1 MIFDFF
7 YYLCILS
14 IKTEFNKNLKLIE
27 MKKPLLV
34 LLTFFVALSCFALDV
49 PKGTIY
55 YDNSITKFD
64 QVKFA
69 YGYRDSEGTVL
80 VTLKHE
86 GNDVWSYKVPS
97 TVRNIYR
104 YIFLETA
111 LADGTYDY
119 TFNDFKDMIANDRGE
134 IRTATT
140 DKTIRADYIFVPE
153 NNTSRNWY
161 QGEWQSKSS
170 FDNGGSSSDT
180 PSQEPELPKANC
192 DPHSATVPV
201 LYLNTANNAPIV
213 SKEEYLDG
221 TLYIDALQNEGY
233 SSAGSAASPI
243 VTEVKGRGNWTWR
256 GFDKKPYRIKMA
268 SKASLLNLTKD
279 KSYTLL
285 AHADDN
291 YGFLRNTSG
300 FALSRYFGLVYTPT
314 HEPVELF
321 LNGEYRGLYFLTD
334 HIKVSSNRVNITEQD
349 DKETNADA
357 VTGGWLLEID
367 NYSDDPHIT
376 INKPNGEEMW
386 FTYKS
391 PEELSYQQEMYITNF
406 LTKATNAIYAE
417 DKSSTEWEKYIDMD
431 ALVNYYLVYEILG
444 NREGFHGSCYMHKDR
459 GADTKLVFGPVWDF
473 GNTLWDMSDTFIY
486 EQYPYGIK
494 WIDEIAKFPRFQAAV
509 RQRWLE
515 KRGDLVPYLRA
526 QVNAFIDK
534 ITMASQCDCKKWP
547 EYGNANVLARRDAF
561 MELIKNR
568 LAWLD
573 TQFGH
578 VGVTEEQEEALSVF
592 PNPTRGN
599 VQIASQAAVEKVEL
613 CDLSGKLIE
622 TFNGDATAL
631 QLNATKGTYLLKVY
645 TAEGAQVRKI
655 IVY

>member
-1 MIFDFF
+1 
-7 YYLCILS
+7 
-14 IKTEFNKNLKLIE
+14 
-27 MKKPLLV
+27 MKKTLLV
-34 LLTFFVALSCFALDV
+34 FLAVFAALSCFAVDI

-55 YDNSITKFD
+55 FDNSITKFD

-69 YGYRDSEGTVL
+69 YGKRDTKGTVL
-80 VTLKHE
+80 VSMKDE
-86 GNDVWSYKVPS
+86 GNDVWSYTVPT
-97 TVRNIYR
+97 TVRSMYR
-104 YIFLETA
+104 YIFLETT
-111 LADGTYDY
+111 LEDGTHNYNF
-119 TFNDFKDMIANDRGE
+119 TDFKDMVAGERSE

-140 DKTIRADYIFVPE
+140 DQVITPNYIFVPE
-153 NNTSRNWY
+153 NNLERNWY
-161 QGEWQSKSS
+161 QGKWVNK
-170 FDNGGSSSDT
+170 NGEAPT
-180 PSQEPELPKANC
+180 PKPEPELPKANC
-192 DPHSATVPV
+192 NPHSATVPV
-201 LYLNTANNAPIV
+201 FYLNTEGKAPIV

-233 SSAGSAASPI
+233 QSAGSAASPI

-300 FALSRYFGLVYTPT
+300 FALSRYFELVYTPT

-349 DKETNADA
+349 DNETNSDNI
-357 VTGGWLLEID
+357 TGGWLLEID
-367 NYSDDPHIT
+367 NYDEDPHIT
-376 INKPNGEEMW
+376 IEKPDGEEMW

-406 LTKATNAIYAE
+406 LQTVTNAIYAE
-417 DKSSTEWEKYIDMD
+417 DKNSTEWEKYIDMD

-459 GADTKLVFGPVWDF
+459 GANTKLVFGPVWDF

-515 KRGDLVPYLRA
+515 KRGDLVPYLRG

-547 EYGNANVLARRDAF
+547 EYGNVNVLARRDAF
-561 MELIKNR
+561 MTLIKNR

-578 VGVTEEQEEALSVF
+578 VGVTEEQNETLSVF

-599 VQIASQAAVEKVEL
+599 VQIASQAAVEQVEL
-613 CDLSGKLIE
+613 CDLSGKVIE
-622 TFNGDATAL
+622 TFKDGVTSL
-631 QLNATKGTYLLKVY
+631 QLSAAKGTYLLKVY
-645 TAEGAQVRKI
+645 TAEGVQVRKVI
-655 IVY
+655 IY

>member
-1 MIFDFF
+1 
-7 YYLCILS
+7 
-14 IKTEFNKNLKLIE
+14 
-27 MKKPLLV
+27 MKKTLLV
-34 LLTFFVALSCFALDV
+34 FLAVFAALSCFAVDI

-55 YDNSITKFD
+55 FDNSITKFD

-69 YGYRDSEGTVL
+69 YGKRDTKGTVL
-80 VTLKHE
+80 VSMKDE
-86 GNDVWSYKVPS
+86 GNDVWSYTVPA
-97 TVRNIYR
+97 TVRSMYR
-104 YIFLETA
+104 YIFLETT
-111 LADGTYDY
+111 LEDGTHNYNF
-119 TFNDFKDMIANDRGE
+119 TDFKDMVAGERSE

-140 DKTIRADYIFVPE
+140 DQVITPNYIFVPE
-153 NNTSRNWY
+153 NNLERNWY
-161 QGEWQSKSS
+161 QGKWVNK
-170 FDNGGSSSDT
+170 NGEAPT
-180 PSQEPELPKANC
+180 PKPEPELPKANC
-192 DPHSATVPV
+192 NPHSATVPV
-201 LYLNTANNAPIV
+201 FYLNTEGKAPIV

-233 SSAGSAASPI
+233 QSAGSAASPI

-300 FALSRYFGLVYTPT
+300 FALSRYFELVYTPT

-349 DKETNADA
+349 DNETNSDNI
-357 VTGGWLLEID
+357 TGGWLLEID
-367 NYSDDPHIT
+367 NYDEDPHIT
-376 INKPNGEEMW
+376 IEKPDGEEMW

-406 LTKATNAIYAE
+406 LQTVTNAIYAE
-417 DKSSTEWEKYIDMD
+417 DKNSTEWEKYIDMD

-459 GADTKLVFGPVWDF
+459 GANTKLVFGPVWDF

-515 KRGDLVPYLRA
+515 KRGDLVPYLRG

-561 MELIKNR
+561 MTLIKNR

-578 VGVTEEQEEALSVF
+578 VGVTEEQNETLSVF

-599 VQIASQAAVEKVEL
+599 VQIASQAAVEQVEL
-613 CDLSGKLIE
+613 CDLSGKVIE
-622 TFNGDATAL
+622 TFKDGVTSL
-631 QLNATKGTYLLKVY
+631 QLSAAKGTYLLKVY
-645 TAEGAQVRKI
+645 TAEGVQVRKVI
-655 IVY
+655 IY